1 MTQPAKINDAH
12 AQLLMSRLLDGEL
25 SPSDAGSLHAYLQ
38 ANPAAADW
46 MENLDT
52 LRSFREGQAAAP
64 ERDAALARISE
75 QVRREVEASRSA
87 GKLARFPAFFAPL
100 ASAAAVAIVA
110 GLVWIGFQTESAP
123 SRPPEPAV
131 VEFVA
136 TDIPDASTF
145 IYSDEE
151 SGWTVVWVESGSGED
166 HG

>member
-1 MTQPAKINDAH
+1 MTQPAKIDDAR
-12 AQLLMSRLLDGEL
+12 AQLLMSRLIDGEL
-25 SPSDAGSLHAYLQ
+25 SPSDAGALDAYLQ
-38 ANPAAADW
+38 ANPDATDW

-52 LRSFREGQAAAP
+52 LRSLGGEPTAAP
-64 ERDAALARISE
+64 ERNAALAQISE
-75 QVRREVEASRSA
+75 QVHRETEGSRSA

-100 ASAAAVAIVA
+100 ASAAAVALVG
-110 GLVWIGFQTESAP
+110 GLVWIGLQTGPAP
-123 SRPPEPAV
+123 SQHPEPAV
-131 VEFVA
+131 VEFVT